1 MLFESREVTFKSGLS
16 STNNT
21 IHLPPTEETEQNSAK
36 STLNAGR
43 AAFSLICQRAF
54 CGTNERRGTAATS
67 QVITGCR
74 PGGSR
79 PTCLYLCTS
88 GQREYRLTCV
98 GERSSGESAAD

>member
-1 MLFESREVTFKSGLS
+1 MVTFISGLS

-21 IHLPPTEETEQNSAK
+21 IHLPATEETEQNSAK

-43 AAFSLICQRAF
+43 ATFSLICQRAF
-54 CGTNERRGTAATS
+54 CGREERRGVAATS
-67 QVITGCR
+67 QMITERR

-98 GERSSGESAAD
+98 GERSSGESGAD